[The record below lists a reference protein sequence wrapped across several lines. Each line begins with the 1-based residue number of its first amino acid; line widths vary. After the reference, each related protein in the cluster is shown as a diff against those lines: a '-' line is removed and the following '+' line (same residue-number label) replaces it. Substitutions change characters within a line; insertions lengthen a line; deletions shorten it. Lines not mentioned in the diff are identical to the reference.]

1 MYQRAIVRRPGVNF
15 SKGISTSLLGSPD
28 IDLARMQHT
37 EYIKALE
44 MAGIKVTILEADEN
58 YPDGCFVED
67 TAVIT
72 EEIAIISRPGAG
84 SRQGE
89 EAETEK
95 VISSFRKTV
104 RILAPGTLD
113 GGDVMRSENHFYIGL
128 SERTNKEGAGQLG
141 RILRDY
147 GYTYSFIEVKDGLH
161 LKSGVSYIG
170 YGNFVVTSHFKK
182 TVRAGIE
189 ILLPAEEDYAAN
201 TLFINGT
208 LLIARGFPFLKKAVE
223 EKGYKTVELDM
234 SEFRKMDGGLTCLS
248 LLLR

>member
-1 MYQRAIVRRPGVNF
+1 MYKRAVVRRPGKNF
-15 SKGISTSLLGSPD
+15 TEGISTSLLGSPD
-28 IDLARMQHT
+28 TDLARDQHA

-44 MAGIKVTILEADEN
+44 KAGLAVTVLEANEK

-72 EEIAIISRPGAG
+72 DEIAIISRPGAG
-84 SRQGE
+84 TRQGE

-128 SERTNKEGAGQLG
+128 SDRTNKEGAEQLG

-147 GYTYSFIEVKDGLH
+147 GYTYSFIEVKSGLH

-182 TVRAGIE
+182 TVRAGNE
-189 ILLPAEEDYAAN
+189 ILLPADEDYSAN
-201 TLFINGT
+201 TLFINGI
-208 LLIARGFPFLKKAVE
+208 LLIAEGFPFLKKAVE
-223 EKGYKTVELDM
+223 KKGYKTVELNM